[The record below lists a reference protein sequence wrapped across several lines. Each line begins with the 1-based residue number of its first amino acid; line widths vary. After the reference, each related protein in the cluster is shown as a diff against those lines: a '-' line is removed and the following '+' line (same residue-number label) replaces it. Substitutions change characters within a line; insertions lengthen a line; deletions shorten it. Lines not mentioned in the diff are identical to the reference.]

1 MRPDS
6 PVDYSRVGVMER
18 NAMNIARVFF
28 SWCPDFPSGP
38 PGIGL
43 LIARTT
49 LGVAFIIQGRFCLM
63 AAAPGSRVAGAC
75 AAVLGGLLAIGFL
88 TPIASILGAL
98 GGLLAILSVIPD
110 CSSPLSQ
117 SVYALFLIGVIL
129 VEILLAG
136 PGAYSIDSRIF
147 GRREIIIPRI
157 TSSSYDL

>member
-1 MRPDS
+1 M
-6 PVDYSRVGVMER
+6 MEC
-18 NAMNIARVFF
+18 NAMNIARVLFR
-28 SWCPDFPSGP
+28 WCPDFPSGP

-43 LIARTT
+43 LIARAA
-49 LGVAFIIQGRFCLM
+49 LGLVFIIQGRFCLIDTD
-63 AAAPGSRVAGAC
+63 PGSRLAGAC
-75 AAVLGGLLAIGFL
+75 AALLGGLLAIGFL

-98 GGLLAILSVIPD
+98 GGLLVVLSIIPD
-110 CSSPLSQ
+110 CSSLLGH

-157 TSSSYDL
+157 TSSYNL